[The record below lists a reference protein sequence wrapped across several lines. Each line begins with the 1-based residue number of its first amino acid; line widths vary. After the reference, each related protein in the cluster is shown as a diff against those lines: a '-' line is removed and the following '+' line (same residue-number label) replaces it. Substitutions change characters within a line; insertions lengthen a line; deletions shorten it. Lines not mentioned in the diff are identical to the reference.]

1 MSAGRYGPD
10 ARRLRLGFGKGY
22 GSGDLG
28 VKPAVV
34 IRDSPQPGVLMQR
47 GSANGAP
54 DVELRA

>member
-28 VKPAVV
+28 VNP
-34 IRDSPQPGVLMQR
+34 PW
-47 GSANGAP
+47 
-54 DVELRA
+54 